1 MILYKG
7 NFVKNFQQK
16 SAGIYSCTQ
25 NKVCFFTPLRVI
37 ASRRPSRIVV
47 SGAITDRFRY
57 SLLCGVSLRE
67 NAALWRFHLLTQR
80 ATLVSLITRSTPDA
94 EPFTRAKRKGST
106 RCYLFFLVAGMGFET
121 HDLRVMSPTSY
132 QAALPRDIKFG
143 AGDRSRTGTILSYHG
158 ILSPR
163 RLPIPPHRHTLTT
176 ARGYPD
182 RLLQYYTLNR
192 WLCQPFFE
200 KRKNIFSTRFRR
212 PKKSPTVPSPWAI
225 SL

>member
-1 MILYKG
+1 MG
-7 NFVKNFQQK
+7 
-16 SAGIYSCTQ
+16 
-25 NKVCFFTPLRVI
+25 FFI
-37 ASRRPSRIVV
+37 ALPSRIVV
-47 SGAITDRFRY
+47 ARRSQASSFN

-67 NAALWRFHLLTQR
+67 NATPWPFHSLTHDLLR
-80 ATLVSLITRSTPDA
+80 RSFGT
-94 EPFTRAKRKGST
+94 EPISEAKRKGST
-106 RCYLFFLVAGMGFET
+106 LCYLFFLVAGMGFEP

-158 ILSPR
+158 ILSPG

-182 RLLQYYTLNR
+182 RLLQYYTLNAL
-192 WLCQPFFE
+192 LCQPFFE
-200 KRKNIFSTRFRR
+200 KRKNIFSTRFPSSEKR
-212 PKKSPTVPSPWAI
+212 PTGITPWAF